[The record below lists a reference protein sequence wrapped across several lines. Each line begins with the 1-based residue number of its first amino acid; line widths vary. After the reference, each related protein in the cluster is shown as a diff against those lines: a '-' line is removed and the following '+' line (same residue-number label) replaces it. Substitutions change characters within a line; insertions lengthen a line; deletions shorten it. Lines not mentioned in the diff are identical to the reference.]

1 MIQTVSPS
9 GSGANYRLMIRNT
22 NAMPITLEI
31 TPYRVTVDDKGVA
44 VRTPE
49 EADVILFPPQTVV
62 QPSRE
67 QAIQV
72 RYVGDPAITEGRVYA
87 ILVGQLPVD
96 FSMDSAGEGSDT
108 QVKIGFDFVS
118 HMIVNPV
125 GAKADLLIGASRRE
139 ANNDLTFDVEN
150 RGTAVTILR
159 TSEWFATG
167 TDGRRTEIKADD
179 IQMGTFGAL
188 LPGGR
193 RTLTI
198 PADKLSD
205 VAGAATISVSLK

>member
-1 MIQTVSPS
+1 
-9 GSGANYRLMIRNT
+9 
-22 NAMPITLEI
+22 
-31 TPYRVTVDDKGVA
+31 
-44 VRTPE
+44 
-49 EADVILFPPQTVV
+49 
-62 QPSRE
+62 
-67 QAIQV
+67 
-72 RYVGDPAITEGRVYA
+72 
-87 ILVGQLPVD
+87 
-96 FSMDSAGEGSDT
+96 
-108 QVKIGFDFVS
+108 
-118 HMIVNPV
+118 MIVNPV